1 MGAAGDNVYGI
12 DLPITNSLT
21 QYYIYAE
28 NNNVGAFSPARAE
41 YEYHSI
47 VATYTTITPGDLVIN
62 EIMASNSTTAVDDDG
77 EYEDWVELYNNSSST
92 LSLDNLYLS
101 DDATDPLM
109 WQFPSGTTIAPD
121 SYLIVWC
128 DKDLTQTGLH
138 ADLKFSSNGED
149 AVLSYDNGT
158 VLESI
163 TFGAQT
169 TDMGYAR
176 VPNGTGNFVI
186 QAPTFGTNNETLS
199 NSDFE
204 LITDYSI
211 YPNPVNDV
219 ININTNNGSIN
230 QIALYNLQ
238 GQQLMSLKFN
248 GEQQSQ
254 LDLTN
259 YTQGIYLLT
268 INNQQ
273 TVKVIKQ

>member
-1 MGAAGDNVYGI
+1 
-12 DLPITNSLT
+12 
-21 QYYIYAE
+21 
-28 NNNVGAFSPARAE
+28 
-41 YEYHSI
+41 
-47 VATYTTITPGDLVIN
+47 
-62 EIMASNSTTAVDDDG
+62 
-77 EYEDWVELYNNSSST
+77 ELYNNSSST

-109 WQFPSGTTIAPD
+109 WQFPSGITIAPD

-128 DKDLTQTGLH
+128 DKDLNQTGLH

-158 VLESI
+158 VIESI

-204 LITDYSI
+204 RNTDYSI

-219 ININTNNGSIN
+219 ININTNNGSID

-238 GQQLMSLKFN
+238 GQQLMSLKLN